1 MRCYFIPV
9 TMALSKRQVTTV
21 GEDMEKREA
30 SFTVGRKCKL
40 VQPLH
45 NSMEDPQN
53 IKNTTQSRNSTS
65 GYFSEE
71 NKNTNLKRY
80 MYPCVNCSMIYNNQD
95 VEKS

>member
-1 MRCYFIPV
+1 MQIG
-9 TMALSKRQVTTV
+9 AATT
-21 GEDMEKREA
+21 E
-30 SFTVGRKCKL
+30 
-40 VQPLH
+40 

-80 MYPCVNCSMIYNNQD
+80 MYPCVNCSMIYNNQE

>member
-40 VQPLH
+40 VQPLQKTVWRILKILKILH
-45 NSMEDPQN
+45 NPEIPLLGIFQKKTKTL
-53 IKNTTQSRNSTS
+53 I
-65 GYFSEE
+65 
-71 NKNTNLKRY
+71 
-80 MYPCVNCSMIYNNQD
+80 
-95 VEKS
+95 